1 MIGFIIGVFVGGF
14 LGVTL
19 MAICAA
25 SSKEP
30 PAPDPIPESQKLHN
44 PYAGKVAYSKY
55 FKSYIMVTWYGGET
69 VWKFILCDQC
79 GRPTGWESIFA
90 KTPAS
95 EFKWYPAGEE
105 AKA

>member
-1 MIGFIIGVFVGGF
+1 MIGFIIGFFVGGF

-30 PAPDPIPESQKLHN
+30 PAPAPEPTPNN
-44 PYAGKVAYSKY
+44 PYVGKVAYSEY
-55 FKSYIMVTWYGGET
+55 FKSHIMVTWYAGDGM
-69 VWKFILCDQC
+69 WRFITCDRR
-79 GRPTGWESIFA
+79 GRPTGRKSMSA

-95 EFKWYPAGEE
+95 EFKWVPAGEE
-105 AKA
+105 AEV